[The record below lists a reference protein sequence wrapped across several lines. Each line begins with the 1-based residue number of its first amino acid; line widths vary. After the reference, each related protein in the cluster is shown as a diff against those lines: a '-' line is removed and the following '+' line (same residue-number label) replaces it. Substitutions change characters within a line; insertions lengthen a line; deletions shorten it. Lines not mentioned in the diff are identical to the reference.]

1 MNNRVFGAPIIVME
15 TDVGAV
21 TAGGLN
27 HGWVS
32 GTPANLADG
41 ATVDVLF
48 DLGPLWQQYAEVQMS
63 INSSTATSLS
73 SVQAS
78 SSDTTTKNTLRR
90 LRTIDST
97 PVSTM
102 FATISTVTGPQQVFL
117 RPMGRYL
124 FVTLTNTA
132 AGGAQGA
139 TSKVAAAAYPGA

>member
-1 MNNRVFGAPIIVME
+1 MISRNFAAPIIVME

-21 TAGGLN
+21 TAGGIT

-48 DLGPLWQQYAEVQMS
+48 DLGPLWQQYTQVQLS
-63 INSSTATSLS
+63 ILSATATSLS
-73 SVQAS
+73 SIQAS

-97 PVSTM
+97 AVGTM
-102 FATISTVTGPQQVFL
+102 FATITTVQGPQQVFV

-139 TSKVAAAAYPGA
+139 TSKVVAAAYPGA